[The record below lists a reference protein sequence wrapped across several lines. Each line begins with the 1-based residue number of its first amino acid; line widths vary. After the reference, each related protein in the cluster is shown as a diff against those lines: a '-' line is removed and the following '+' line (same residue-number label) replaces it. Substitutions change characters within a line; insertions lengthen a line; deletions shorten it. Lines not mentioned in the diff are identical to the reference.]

1 MTRGLTK
8 QQELEIENRRKIVA
22 ANLLAGLNYRDMA
35 AQLNVSI
42 GTIASDVKKITTR
55 LKHEQL
61 QDIELVAQTEL
72 RRLDAALNA
81 IWTKVT
87 AGDFSAIDKLLR
99 LQDQRAKYLPLFGPD
114 RMELSGPGG
123 KPIEIEDINKI
134 RDARWEAVQQQLAEA
149 LKQNQSED
157 GS

>member
-8 QQELEIENRRKIVA
+8 QQELEIENRRKIVS
-22 ANLLAGLNYRDMA
+22 ANILAGLNYRDMA
-35 AQLNVSI
+35 VQLNVSI
-42 GTIASDVKKITTR
+42 GTISRDVKIITTR

-61 QDIELVAQTEL
+61 EDIELVAQTEL
-72 RRLDAALNA
+72 RRLDTALNA
-81 IWTKVT
+81 IWTKIQ
-87 AGDFSAIDKLLR
+87 AGDMAAIDKLLR

-149 LKQNQSED
+149 LNPNQSED